1 MNIEINRR
9 LREFE
14 RKIIVAQLLGLL
26 IFIGMS
32 IIFNSFAKE
41 QLAVTVGSFINRT
54 ASIGDLRETILNL
67 EDARQNH
74 FAEIS
79 LFLNGKSVTVVP
91 NPLFKEK
98 DNSTFDSFIFDVFKV
113 PLIFGTNEMGN
124 SFGEV
129 YFKFN
134 RLDLAPYAFSLWL
147 ILVLLSVF
155 VYSKSKNKLL
165 EKIKTQVQQESESQR
180 GNLAKDVIHDLRSPL
195 NSLQSLA
202 FAIKSLNVNEKNLL
216 VSTIENVRGIISRL
230 DLEGPITTS
239 QKSYFLI
246 EEVIHNI
253 IEAQTKTVPNRIQL
267 KLHAHGEFKDTFL
280 FMNLSQFQSLIQNIL
295 ENSVQAISK
304 QGEIDVSLFETSKN
318 IEILINDSGCGIA
331 SQNLESIFKRGWTL
345 GKKDGSGLG
354 LYQVQTIIKASQG
367 SVDVHSQ
374 VGVGT
379 RIKITLPKSVP
390 PSWWVKQIEIPVG
403 SFVVLVDDQES
414 QGHLWK
420 LKLESMGFDVQ
431 TRFLYFSGA
440 VVFKDYWLKLSESD
454 KQKFCLLFD
463 YDLGKNQTTGI
474 DLIHELKLYNN
485 AMLVTGHFD
494 DQKVMSFCE
503 TNGVPVLAKSA
514 VASIPILLGA

>member
-1 MNIEINRR
+1 MEVEISRR
-9 LREFE
+9 LHEFE
-14 RKIIVAQLLGLL
+14 RKIIVAQILGLL

-32 IIFNSFAKE
+32 IIFNSFTKE
-41 QLAVTVGSFINRT
+41 QLAITVGSFINRT
-54 ASIGDLRETILNL
+54 ASMGDLRETILNI

-91 NPLFKEK
+91 NPIFNQKGNPFVNSFLF
-98 DNSTFDSFIFDVFKV
+98 DIVKV
-113 PLIFGTNEMGN
+113 PLVFGN
-124 SFGEV
+124 SEIGNSIGEV
-129 YFKFN
+129 HFKYS

-165 EKIKTQVQQESESQR
+165 EKIKTQLQQESESQR

-230 DLEGPITTS
+230 DLEGPITSS

-246 EEVIHNI
+246 EDVIHNI
-253 IEAQTKTVPNRIQL
+253 IEAQTKTVPSRIQL
-267 KLHAHGEFKDTFL
+267 KLHTHGEFKNIFL
-280 FMNLSQFQSLIQNIL
+280 FMNLSQFQSMAQNII
-295 ENSVQAISK
+295 ENATQAISGH
-304 QGEIDVSLFETSKN
+304 GEINISLFETSKN
-318 IEILINDSGCGIA
+318 IELLISDTGCGIA
-331 SQNLESIFKRGWTL
+331 NQNLDSIFKRGWTF
-345 GKKDGSGLG
+345 GKKGGSGLG
-354 LYQVQTIIKASQG
+354 LYQVQNIISASNG

-374 VGVGT
+374 LGAGT
-379 RIKITLPKSVP
+379 RIKVTLPKSVP
-390 PSWWVKQIEIPVG
+390 PSWWVKQIEIPAR

-414 QGHLWK
+414 QGHLWQ

-431 TRFLYFSGA
+431 KRFQYFSSA
-440 VVFKDYWLKLSESD
+440 EAFKNYWLKLAELE
-454 KQKFCLLFD
+454 KQNFCLLFD
-463 YDLGKNQTTGI
+463 YDLGKSQSTGL
-474 DLIHELKLYNN
+474 DLIHELKLYNHS
-485 AMLVTGHFD
+485 MLVTGHFD
-494 DQKVMSFCE
+494 DQRIMNFCDSH
-503 TNGVPVLAKSA
+503 GVPVLAKST